1 MLHYLIMCR
10 SLTYAQKIVQTLER
24 AGLNAWMTRA
34 PRTISPTG
42 CSYAVKIAQKDL
54 PRALMLLN
62 RFHLSYVGIY
72 LGSPEEGYR
81 EVDL

>member
-1 MLHYLIMCR
+1 MLHYVIVCR

-24 AGLNAWMTRA
+24 AGVYTWMSR
-34 PRTISPTG
+34 SPSSVSPSG
-42 CSYAVKIAQKDL
+42 CSYCVKIAQKEL

-62 RFHLSYVGIY
+62 QFQLPYIGIY
-72 LGSPEEGYR
+72 IGSPQAGYR